1 MADEYLLCMT
11 NISKQ
16 FPGVCALDD
25 VQLQVRKGTVHGLM
39 GENGAGKSTLMKC
52 LIGMYTPDAGA
63 IIFKNKKISVLNT
76 HYALSKGISMIHQEL
91 NPIPHMTIA
100 ENIFL
105 GRETRTWYGLVDM
118 KKMNQR
124 TKELL
129 DRLAIKLDPHTKMVA
144 LSIANT
150 QLVEI
155 AKAVS
160 YDSDLIVMDE
170 PTSAISEA
178 EVRALFKIIRSLKE
192 QGRSIIYITH
202 KMDEVFEI
210 TDEITVFR
218 DGKYISTDPT
228 HTLSRN
234 LLIQKM
240 VGRELTEMFHKEPAK
255 IGETVLEARGLTGP
269 KFKNVSFEVKQ
280 GEIFGVAGLMGA
292 GRTELLEAVFGVTG
306 RDSGEVFID
315 GKKALIRSPADAIRL
330 GLALLTE
337 DRKLTG
343 LFLNAMVRDNMVIAN
358 MKQYGRGMFIDS
370 RKIASDCE
378 KMREQ
383 LRIKTPS
390 LTQIIKYLSGGNQ
403 QKVLIS
409 RWLLT
414 EPSILILDEPTRGI
428 DVGAKAEVHRLMT
441 ELTRQGK
448 TIIMISSELH
458 EILGMSDRIMVMHEG
473 DKIGELSRA
482 EATQEKILR
491 LATGLSLAA
500 A

>member
-1 MADEYLLCMT
+1 MGNEFLLSMT

-16 FPGVCALDD
+16 FPGVRALDN
-25 VQLQVRKGTVHGLM
+25 VQLNVKKGTVHALM

-52 LIGMYTPDAGA
+52 LIGIYTPDSGS
-63 IIFKNKKISVLNT
+63 IVFKDEELHVVNT

-91 NPIPHMTIA
+91 NPIPHMTVA
-100 ENIFL
+100 ENIYI

-118 KKMNQR
+118 KKMNKR

-129 DRLAIKLDPHTKMVA
+129 GRLDIKLDPTKKMVE

-170 PTSAISEA
+170 PTSAITEA
-178 EVRALFKIIRSLKE
+178 EVAVLFRIIRSLKE
-192 QGRSIIYITH
+192 QGRSVIYITH
-202 KMDEVFEI
+202 KMDEVFKI
-210 TDEITVFR
+210 TDEVTVFR
-218 DGKYISTDPT
+218 DGTYISTDPT
-228 HTLSRN
+228 NTLSRN
-234 LLIQKM
+234 MLIQKM
-240 VGRELTEMFHKEPAK
+240 VGRELTDMFQKERANT
-255 IGETVLEARGLTGP
+255 GETVLEVRNLTGR
-269 KFKNVSFEVKQ
+269 KFKNVSFEVKR

-292 GRTELLEAVFGVTG
+292 GRTELLEAVFGVTKPY
-306 RDSGEVFID
+306 SGEVFVD
-315 GKKALIRSPADAIRL
+315 GKKVAIRSPADSIKL

-343 LFLNAMVRDNMVIAN
+343 LYINAMVRDNMTIAN
-358 MKQYGRGMFIDS
+358 MKNYMRGLFVNF
-370 RKIASDCE
+370 RKIDADCE
-378 KMREQ
+378 RMRNQ
-383 LRIKTPS
+383 LQIRTPS
-390 LTQIIKYLSGGNQ
+390 LKQIIKYLSGGNQ

-414 EPSILILDEPTRGI
+414 GPSILILDEPTRGI
-428 DVGAKAEVHRLMT
+428 DVGAKAEIYRLMT
-441 ELTRQGK
+441 ELTHQGK
-448 TIIMISSELH
+448 TIIMISSELP

-482 EATQEKILR
+482 EATQEKILH
-491 LATGLSLAA
+491 LATGMSLATA
-500 A
+500 

>member
-1 MADEYLLCMT
+1 MADEYLLT
-11 NISKQ
+11 LSNICKQ
-16 FPGVCALDD
+16 FPGVRALDN
-25 VQLQVRKGTVHGLM
+25 VQLKVRKGTVHGLM

-52 LIGMYTPDAGA
+52 LIGIYTPDSGT
-63 IIFKNKKISVLNT
+63 IIFKDEKISVPNT

-91 NPIPHMTIA
+91 NPIPQMSIA

-118 KKMNQR
+118 KKLNQR

-129 DRLAIKLDPHTKMVA
+129 DRLNIKLDPNTRMA
-144 LSIANT
+144 ELSIANT
-150 QLVEI
+150 QLIEI

-170 PTSAISEA
+170 PTSAITEA
-178 EVRALFKIIRSLKE
+178 EVRTLFKIIRSLKE

-202 KMDEVFEI
+202 KMDEVFAI

-218 DGKYISTDPT
+218 DGMYISTDPT
-228 HTLSRN
+228 NTLTRN

-255 IGETVLEARGLTGP
+255 IGETVLEVRGLTGR
-269 KFKNVSFEVKQ
+269 KFKNVSFEVKR

-292 GRTELLEAVFGVTG
+292 GRTELLEAVFGVT
-306 RDSGEVFID
+306 RLDSGEVFID
-315 GKKALIRSPADAIRL
+315 GKKHDIRSPADAIRL

-343 LFLNAMVRDNMVIAN
+343 LFINAMVRDNMAIAN
-358 MKQYGRGMFIDS
+358 MKSYLRGIFVDF
-370 RKIASDCE
+370 RKITTDCE
-378 KMREQ
+378 KMIDQ

-390 LTQIIKYLSGGNQ
+390 LKQIIKFLSGGNQ

-414 EPSILILDEPTRGI
+414 EPGILILDEPTRGI

-448 TIIMISSELH
+448 TIIMISSELP

-491 LATGLSLAA
+491 LATGMSLAA
-500 A
+500 V

>member
-1 MADEYLLCMT
+1 MADEYLLSMT
-11 NISKQ
+11 DVCKQ
-16 FPGVCALDD
+16 FPGVRALDN
-25 VQLQVRKGTVHGLM
+25 VRLEVRKGTVHALM

-52 LIGMYTPDAGA
+52 LIGMYAPDSGA
-63 IIFKNKKISVLNT
+63 IIFKGEKLSIRNT

-129 DRLAIKLDPHTKMVA
+129 GRLSVKLDPNTKMVE

-150 QLVEI
+150 QLIEI

-170 PTSAISEA
+170 PTSAITESE
-178 EVRALFKIIRSLKE
+178 VSVLFNAIRSLKE

-210 TDEITVFR
+210 SDEITVFR

-228 HTLSRN
+228 NTLTRD
-234 LLIQKM
+234 LLVQKM
-240 VGRELTEMFHKEPAK
+240 VGRELIDMFHKERAE
-255 IGETVLEARGLTGP
+255 IGETVLEVKGLTGR
-269 KFKNVSFEVKQ
+269 KFKDVSFEVKR

-292 GRTELLEAVFGVTG
+292 GRTELLEAVFGVT
-306 RDSGEVFID
+306 RPDSGEVFID
-315 GKKALIRSPADAIRL
+315 GKKVEIRSPADAIRL

-337 DRKLTG
+337 DRKLSG
-343 LFLNAMVRDNMVIAN
+343 LYMNATVMDNMAIAN
-358 MKQYGRGMFIDS
+358 MKQYVRRIFVDF
-370 RKIASDCE
+370 RKINSDCG
-378 KMREQ
+378 KMRDQ
-383 LRIKTPS
+383 LQIKTPS
-390 LTQIIKYLSGGNQ
+390 LKQIIKNLSGGNQ

-448 TIIMISSELH
+448 TIIMISSELP

-473 DKIGELSRA
+473 DKTGELSRA
-482 EATQEKILR
+482 EATQEKILHM
-491 LATGLSLAA
+491 ATGTGPAA